1 MISLKM
7 IDKKF
12 GQRRIFDDF
21 SMDFQPGKTYALIG
35 RSGSGK
41 TTLLNM
47 IGKLEPY
54 DSGEIMIGDKPLQQI
69 KSEEY
74 FRDYM
79 GYLFQNLGLLDNE
92 SIEANLEL
100 GLVGQKIGKDEK
112 KALFKQ
118 VLKEVGL
125 SYLDLDS
132 LIYTLSGGESQRISM
147 AKLILKKPK
156 ILLADEP
163 TGNLD
168 PETGNQIVELL
179 HSISQKETAVIMS
192 THNYSIVQNYPAKI
206 VKCEN
211 MALIDFYQDFL
222 TVDKDNQNSLKLN

>member
-132 LIYTLSGGESQRISM
+132 LIYTLSGGESQRISI

-163 TGNLD
+163 TASLD
-168 PETGNQIVELL
+168 PKTSAEIIKLL
-179 HSISQKETAVIMS
+179 LSMKSPERVIIIATHSPDIWAQVDEVIALTDFDNDEFAKEFSTTAES
-192 THNYSIVQNYPAKI
+192 TK
-206 VKCEN
+206 
-211 MALIDFYQDFL
+211 
-222 TVDKDNQNSLKLN
+222 

>member
-132 LIYTLSGGESQRISM
+132 LIYTLSGGESQRISI

-163 TGNLD
+163 IASLD
-168 PETGNQIVELL
+168 PKTSAEIIKLL
-179 HSISQKETAVIMS
+179 LSMKSPERVIIIATHSPEIWAQVDEVIALTDFDNDEFAKEFSTTAES
-192 THNYSIVQNYPAKI
+192 TK
-206 VKCEN
+206 
-211 MALIDFYQDFL
+211 
-222 TVDKDNQNSLKLN
+222 

>member
-118 VLKEVGL
+118 VLKEIGL

-132 LIYTLSGGESQRISM
+132 LIYTLSGVSHNEFR
-147 AKLILKKPK
+147 
-156 ILLADEP
+156 LL
-163 TGNLD
+163 
-168 PETGNQIVELL
+168 
-179 HSISQKETAVIMS
+179 S
-192 THNYSIVQNYPAKI
+192 
-206 VKCEN
+206 
-211 MALIDFYQDFL
+211 
-222 TVDKDNQNSLKLN
+222 

>member
-132 LIYTLSGGESQRISM
+132 LIYTLSGGESQRISI

-163 TGNLD
+163 TASLD
-168 PETGNQIVELL
+168 PKTSAEIIKLL
-179 HSISQKETAVIMS
+179 LSMKSPERVIIIATHSPEIWAQVDEVIALTDFDNDEFAKEFSTTAES
-192 THNYSIVQNYPAKI
+192 TK
-206 VKCEN
+206 
-211 MALIDFYQDFL
+211 
-222 TVDKDNQNSLKLN
+222 

>member
-1 MISLKM
+1 MIPLKM

-132 LIYTLSGGESQRISM
+132 LIYTLSGGESQRISI

-163 TGNLD
+163 TASLD
-168 PETGNQIVELL
+168 PKTSAEIIKLL
-179 HSISQKETAVIMS
+179 LRMKSPERVIIIATHSPEIWAQVDEVIALTDFDNDEFAKEFSTTAES
-192 THNYSIVQNYPAKI
+192 TK
-206 VKCEN
+206 
-211 MALIDFYQDFL
+211 
-222 TVDKDNQNSLKLN
+222 

>member
-54 DSGEIMIGDKPLQQI
+54 YSGEIMIGDKPLQQI

-79 GYLFQNLGLLDNE
+79 DYLFQNLGLLDNE

-132 LIYTLSGGESQRISM
+132 LIYTLSGGESQRISI

-163 TGNLD
+163 TASLD
-168 PETGNQIVELL
+168 PKTSAEIIKLL
-179 HSISQKETAVIMS
+179 LSMKSPERVIIIATHSPEIWAQVDEVIALTDFDNDEFAKEFSTTAES
-192 THNYSIVQNYPAKI
+192 TK
-206 VKCEN
+206 
-211 MALIDFYQDFL
+211 
-222 TVDKDNQNSLKLN
+222 

>member
-79 GYLFQNLGLLDNE
+79 GYLFQNLGLFDNE

-132 LIYTLSGGESQRISM
+132 LIYTLSGGESQRISI

-163 TGNLD
+163 TASLD
-168 PETGNQIVELL
+168 PKTSAEIIKLL
-179 HSISQKETAVIMS
+179 LSMKSPERVIIIATHSPEIWAQVDEVIALTDFDNDEFAKEFSTTAES
-192 THNYSIVQNYPAKI
+192 TK
-206 VKCEN
+206 
-211 MALIDFYQDFL
+211 
-222 TVDKDNQNSLKLN
+222 

>member
-21 SMDFQPGKTYALIG
+21 SMDFQPGKTSALIG

-132 LIYTLSGGESQRISM
+132 LIYTLSGGESQRISI

-163 TGNLD
+163 IASLD
-168 PETGNQIVELL
+168 PKTSAEIIKLL
-179 HSISQKETAVIMS
+179 LSMKSPERVIIIATHSPEIWAQVDEVIALTDFDNDEFAKEFSTTAES
-192 THNYSIVQNYPAKI
+192 TK
-206 VKCEN
+206 
-211 MALIDFYQDFL
+211 
-222 TVDKDNQNSLKLN
+222 

>member
-21 SMDFQPGKTYALIG
+21 SMDFQPGKTSALIG

-100 GLVGQKIGKDEK
+100 GLVGQKIGEDEK

-132 LIYTLSGGESQRISM
+132 LIYTLSGGESQRISI

-163 TGNLD
+163 TASLD
-168 PETGNQIVELL
+168 PKTSAEIIKLL
-179 HSISQKETAVIMS
+179 LSMKSPERVIIIATHSPEIWAQVDEVIGLTDFDNDEFAKEFSTTAES
-192 THNYSIVQNYPAKI
+192 TK
-206 VKCEN
+206 
-211 MALIDFYQDFL
+211 
-222 TVDKDNQNSLKLN
+222 

>member
-47 IGKLEPY
+47 IGKLEAY

-132 LIYTLSGGESQRISM
+132 LIYTLSGGESQRISI

-163 TGNLD
+163 TASLD
-168 PETGNQIVELL
+168 PKTSAEIIKLL
-179 HSISQKETAVIMS
+179 LSMKSPERVIIIATHSPEIWAQVDEVIALTDFDNDEFAKEFSTTAES
-192 THNYSIVQNYPAKI
+192 TK
-206 VKCEN
+206 
-211 MALIDFYQDFL
+211 
-222 TVDKDNQNSLKLN
+222 

>member
-21 SMDFQPGKTYALIG
+21 SMDFQPGKTSALIG

-132 LIYTLSGGESQRISM
+132 LIYTLSGGESQRISI

-163 TGNLD
+163 TASLD
-168 PETGNQIVELL
+168 PKTSAEIIKLL
-179 HSISQKETAVIMS
+179 LSMKSPERVIIIATHSPEIWAQVDEVIALTDFDNDEFAKEFSTTAES
-192 THNYSIVQNYPAKI
+192 TK
-206 VKCEN
+206 
-211 MALIDFYQDFL
+211 
-222 TVDKDNQNSLKLN
+222 

>member
-79 GYLFQNLGLLDNE
+79 DYLFQNLGLLDNE

-132 LIYTLSGGESQRISM
+132 LIYTLSGGESQRISI

-163 TGNLD
+163 TASLD
-168 PETGNQIVELL
+168 PKTSAEIIKLL
-179 HSISQKETAVIMS
+179 LSMKSPERVIIIATHSPEIWAQVDEVIALTDFDNDEFAKEFSTTAES
-192 THNYSIVQNYPAKI
+192 TK
-206 VKCEN
+206 
-211 MALIDFYQDFL
+211 
-222 TVDKDNQNSLKLN
+222 